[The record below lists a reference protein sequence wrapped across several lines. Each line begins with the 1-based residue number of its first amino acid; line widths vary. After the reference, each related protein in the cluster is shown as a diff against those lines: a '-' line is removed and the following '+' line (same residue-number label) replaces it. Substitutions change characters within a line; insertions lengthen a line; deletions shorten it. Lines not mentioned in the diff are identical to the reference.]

1 MQLKPSPPM
10 AQQLSAILADIA
22 AQATHRQARSGLVTI
37 LHALILSALDRL
49 IHCLQ
54 TAFALWQA
62 GQLPAHAPPPAPR
75 PRAIAPPHARTT
87 PGIRRAPR
95 HPRKAPSPAT
105 SPARATRD
113 PINPDASHRGRQC
126 VAPAMSRTPSQPVA
140 NRRPSPNSQLRL
152 KMEKSRVPASLS
164 HCKELRPKTS

>member
-62 GQLPAHAPPPAPR
+62 GQLPALAPPPAPR
-75 PRAIAPPHARTT
+75 PRAITPPHARIT
-87 PGIRRAPR
+87 PEIRRAPR

-105 SPARATRD
+105 SPTRATRD
-113 PINPDASHRGRQC
+113 PINPEPSHRGECPAHHPNPWQIAAPPQILEKNHPPSHRQ
-126 VAPAMSRTPSQPVA
+126 M
-140 NRRPSPNSQLRL
+140 
-152 KMEKSRVPASLS
+152 
-164 HCKELRPKTS
+164 TSISFRYQNK